1 MDAFA
6 SRTPLPVPVTGER
19 GASGDPF
26 SAPASSRAPYE
37 TRAPGTLDPVCN
49 MQSKPFRLFEE
60 AAPGSNLGFRET
72 QESTMSKT
80 AGILESPLT
89 KAYFSRDNLD
99 VVQRTLAGE
108 VARLTGFRIDRQDD
122 TQMLIVMRGI
132 FLDHAKNAPRDVA
145 AEVRRLNAG
154 VVSTLIDQVVSGIT
168 ARLSYLRD
176 ASRMRTPIPRGS
188 ATSIKGLSTTLPLFR
203 PI

>member
-6 SRTPLPVPVTGER
+6 RRTPLPVPFTGVR
-19 GASGDPF
+19 GASGTPF
-26 SAPASSRAPYE
+26 SAPASSRAPFE
-37 TRAPGTLDPVCN
+37 TREPGSLDPACN
-49 MQSKPFRLFEE
+49 MYSKPFRLFEDS
-60 AAPGSNLGFRET
+60 APGSNLEFRET

-80 AGILESPLT
+80 AGILETPLT
-89 KAYFSRDNLD
+89 KSYFSRANLD
-99 VVQRTLAGE
+99 LVQRTLADE

-132 FLDHAKNAPRDVA
+132 FLDHAKNVPRDVS

-154 VVSTLIDQVVSGIT
+154 VVSALIDPVISGIT
-168 ARLSYLRD
+168 ARLSYMRD

-188 ATSIKGLSTTLPLFR
+188 ATSIKGIAPLQLFR

>member
-1 MDAFA
+1 MDAFTP
-6 SRTPLPVPVTGER
+6 RTPLPVPFAGTR

-26 SAPASSRAPYE
+26 SAPASSRPPFE
-37 TRAPGTLDPVCN
+37 TRSPAALDPVCN
-49 MQSKPFRLFEE
+49 MYSKPFRLFEE
-60 AAPGSNLGFRET
+60 AAPGSNLEFRET

-89 KAYFSRDNLD
+89 KAYFSRSNLD
-99 VVQRTLAGE
+99 LVQRTLADE

-122 TQMLIVMRGI
+122 TQMLIVMRALY
-132 FLDHAKNAPRDVA
+132 LDHAKNAPRDVQ

-154 VVSTLIDQVVSGIT
+154 VVSSLIDQVISGIT

-188 ATSIKGLSTTLPLFR
+188 ATSIKGIAPLQLFR